1 MYPVMLDLRGR
12 SVLVVGAGPVATRKV
27 EGLIAE
33 GALVTVVAPD
43 VCSEMEELVTQGLI
57 SVLRR
62 GYETSDLDDRWLVV
76 TATANKPVQQQVFDE
91 GEARGIWVNAADDPD
106 RCAFIL
112 PAVLREGPVTI
123 SVSTGGASPALAGW
137 LRTRMRSALPANLTA
152 IAEELAGR
160 RRAIKERGEST
171 EALSWL
177 PIIDEVVAKYSTGST
192 PPVDESGVI
201 G

>member
-27 EGLIAE
+27 EGLIEE
-33 GALVTVVAPD
+33 GAVVTVVAPD
-43 VCSEMEELVTQGLI
+43 ICDEMEALERRGLI

-62 GYETSDLDDRWLVV
+62 GYETSDLDNRWLVV

-91 GEARGIWVNAADDPD
+91 GESRRVWVNAADDPE

-137 LRTRMRSALPANLTA
+137 LRNRMRSALPANLTT
-152 IAEELAGR
+152 IVEELAAR
-160 RRAIKERGEST
+160 RRAIKGRGEST
-171 EALSWL
+171 EALDWM
-177 PIIDEVVAKYSTGST
+177 PIIEEVVAKS
-192 PPVDESGVI
+192 SGARNVQ
-201 G
+201 